1 MIVLKL
7 IPEDRIAVISL
18 SSENCPNDIN
28 AATRTAIGTDN
39 AVIQPRFKK
48 RYSKIVPRSNPLP
61 MNLSIAL
68 KRNWVKR
75 TKTIISNEKINGI
88 NSCLSMYLVSSLI
101 YKITTL

>member
-48 RYSKIVPRSNPLP
+48 DIQKLYLDLILTNES
-61 MNLSIAL
+61 
-68 KRNWVKR
+68 VKKFQKKLGKKD
-75 TKTIISNEKINGI
+75 KTIISNEKK
-88 NSCLSMYLVSSLI
+88 MALI
-101 YKITTL
+101 AV